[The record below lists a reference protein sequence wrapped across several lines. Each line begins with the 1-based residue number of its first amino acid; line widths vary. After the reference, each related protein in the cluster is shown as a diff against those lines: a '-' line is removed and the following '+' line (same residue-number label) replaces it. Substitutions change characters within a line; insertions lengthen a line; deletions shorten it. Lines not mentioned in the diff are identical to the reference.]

1 MGAADEVHVVLLQE
15 PRDDVGAKGERD
27 TSVVFA
33 PARDV
38 LVRIGPQQVAEQTAV
53 GDLPVLEKVHHP
65 ATLSSSCLQKLNGK
79 LVKDGAYISRP
90 HHAPNLLHRVKVGA
104 QTAVHGENLLVND
117 CRNWQAIEAVS
128 EGLPKLDVVPPL
140 ALIVEAVDSVDG
152 SALVVPAEDEKVL
165 RVLDLVCKEQANGL
179 ERLLATVHVVA
190 EEQVVGF
197 GRESAILEQTQE
209 VVVLSVDIA
218 ANLGQCQSHLHGP
231 KGPRERPWHRRDTYL
246 DWSLKL
252 QEDGLRD
259 ENLTGLGA
267 QIANLRLEEL
277 DLLARPASSHLQKSV
292 YDGVQIHLLFRHGGG
307 LPMAAAWMRK
317 GRRGEVAEL
326 APS

>member
-65 ATLSSSCLQKLNGK
+65 ATLSSSSCLQKLNGK

-90 HHAPNLLHRVKVGA
+90 HHAPNLLHRVEVGA

-218 ANLGQCQSHLHGP
+218 ANLGQMSI
-231 KGPRERPWHRRDTYL
+231 T
-246 DWSLKL
+246 
-252 QEDGLRD
+252 
-259 ENLTGLGA
+259 
-267 QIANLRLEEL
+267 
-277 DLLARPASSHLQKSV
+277 LARSKGAS
-292 YDGVQIHLLFRHGGG
+292 R
-307 LPMAAAWMRK
+307 AA
-317 GRRGEVAEL
+317 L
-326 APS
+326 APT